1 MDAMIGASTPQRGTE
16 RLLSAAILFAV
27 AGCAT
32 AEVAPKQQATGYG
45 ADAQKVIAAADW
57 PRAETVTV
65 ALSEYSITPATLAFR
80 PGKPYRL
87 RIENKGTR
95 RHNFTSGGFF
105 KAIAV
110 QKLRSGNKETV
121 SPRLETVEVTPGE
134 VKDLYFVA
142 VTSGGYDVE
151 CSVFLH
157 ATFGMEGEIV
167 VR

>member
-1 MDAMIGASTPQRGTE
+1 MGAMIGASVLGKPHAP
-16 RLLSAAILFAV
+16 LLAAIALFAV
-27 AGCAT
+27 AGCSTGDGVAGRQAAMDT
-32 AEVAPKQQATGYG
+32 GDAERRV
-45 ADAQKVIAAADW
+45 AAADW
-57 PRAETVTV
+57 SRAETVTV

-80 PGKPYRL
+80 PGQPYRL

-95 RHNFTSGGFF
+95 THNFTSGGFF

-110 QKLRSGNKETV
+110 QKLRSGNRETV

-142 VTSGGYDVE
+142 VTSGGYALE